1 MLRRLVLAVAGAIGL
16 VAVSVSP
23 VLAASVTTMP
33 TYTPGELVRFHHSP
47 SVFLVDSAS
56 LGGSDPMT
64 LHWIPNENVLHS
76 VGASWSQVRVLSS
89 TVGRPQIS
97 SPITLFRVQ
106 GSSTIYL
113 APVLYPGHVYAY
125 PQPSSYPQSVPMA
138 SEAYTISSQADLPGT
153 ITSWPS
159 YGTWKMEMGSKVGM
173 TGLFQIKG
181 QSAVYWSKN
190 GVSYHWIP
198 SAQAFNDSGFQWSAI
213 QLATPSLSRMPR
225 GLPMVLF
232 QQRGHTAVYL
242 LSHGQLHWMPSSADF
257 TAMGYRWNEIQ
268 PVNLLPAPMGSPE

>member
-1 MLRRLVLAVAGAIGL
+1 MLRRLALAVAGAIGL
-16 VAVSVSP
+16 AGASVSP
-23 VLAASVTTMP
+23 VMAASLPTMP

-47 SVFLVDSAS
+47 SVFLVDPAS
-56 LGGSDPMT
+56 FGGSGPMT
-64 LHWIPNENVLHS
+64 LHWIPNENVLQS
-76 VGASWSQVRVLSS
+76 VGASWSQVRVLPS

-113 APVLYPGHVYAY
+113 APILYPGHVYAY
-125 PQPSSYPQSVPMA
+125 PQPSSYPQSVPSA
-138 SEAYTISSQADLPGT
+138 NEAYTLSSRSDLPGT

-173 TGLFQIKG
+173 TGLFQIEG
-181 QSAVYWSKN
+181 QPAVYWSKN
-190 GVSYHWIP
+190 GVAYHWIP
-198 SAQAFNDSGFQWSAI
+198 SAQVFNDMGFQWSAI
-213 QLATPSLSRMPR
+213 QPAASYLGRMPR

-232 QQRGHTAVYL
+232 QQRDHTAVYL
-242 LSHGQLHWMPSSADF
+242 LSHGQLHWIPSASDF